1 MTSAEALQ
9 VLGLAPGASAAQ
21 ARRAYRKLA
30 LLWHPDGHALNP
42 GRRKQ
47 AEERFKVISAAYQH
61 VKAFGTA
68 APGDPSPPRSSA
80 NTSRPGGP
88 YRAAT
93 RPSAAHPPVGRVSA
107 LPQAPWW
114 VRPVSFQTAFTILAL
129 LRLASC
135 FHDEPWP
142 RLSEPPSIPE
152 IRFPRGRRRGVRLE
166 HLWLGDFLPVDPA
179 SDPFR

>member
-30 LLWHPDGHALNP
+30 LLWHPDRHALNP

-47 AEERFKVISAAYQH
+47 AEERFEVISAAYQH
-61 VKAFGTA
+61 VKAFGTG

-80 NTSRPGGP
+80 NASRPGGP

-93 RPSAAHPPVGRVSA
+93 SPSAAHPRVGRVRA

-114 VRPVSFQTAFTILAL
+114 VRPVSFQTAFTLLAL

-142 RLSEPPSIPE
+142 RA
-152 IRFPRGRRRGVRLE
+152 
-166 HLWLGDFLPVDPA
+166 LGAAVDPRDSLA
-179 SDPFR
+179 AVGAAYV

>member
-30 LLWHPDGHALNP
+30 LLWHPDRHALNP

-68 APGDPSPPRSSA
+68 VPRDPGPPRSSA

-93 RPSAAHPPVGRVSA
+93 RPSAARPPARGVGV

-114 VRPVSFQTAFTILAL
+114 VRPVSFRTVFVVYGL
-129 LRLASC
+129 LRVASC
-135 FHDEPWP
+135 YQREPWP

-152 IRFPRGRRRGVRLE
+152 IPSRP
-166 HLWLGDFLPVDPA
+166 
-179 SDPFR
+179 